1 MTSREKHPDPL
12 LQRFIELHVLERRI
26 DDAGHGAQ
34 SPNVKMFLVEEQ
46 SFGLLADV
54 GERLRL
60 MRQDLDQKLK
70 RLGEA
75 FGVAIAGE
83 KAASGNGPDLV
94 RHAMDQAKLD
104 NLNVKRTRQALRGSY
119 RIDAHLERAAPLGGR
134 WQLTR
139 FLFPQKPPAALSSSS
154 YSTSRRG
161 ADLGR
166 GPPPTPH
173 GWISLSCGM
182 STVGA
187 ALDAYLSRPRLL
199 ALRKSPTSKLS
210 ASRGVP
216 FRSGLRWDFDR
227 RSTLGASCPTR

>member
-94 RHAMDQAKLD
+94 RHAINQAKLD
-104 NLNVKRTRQALRGSY
+104 NLT
-119 RIDAHLERAAPLGGR
+119 
-134 WQLTR
+134 T
-139 FLFPQKPPAALSSSS
+139 
-154 YSTSRRG
+154 
-161 ADLGR
+161 
-166 GPPPTPH
+166 
-173 GWISLSCGM
+173 
-182 STVGA
+182 
-187 ALDAYLSRPRLL
+187 
-199 ALRKSPTSKLS
+199 LS
-210 ASRGVP
+210 ALAKLYE
-216 FRSGLRWDFDR
+216 GLTV
-227 RSTLGASCPTR
+227 STHTWNGPRPWADDGN